1 MAANNSCKENET
13 GCIFPFPCQQKL
25 ERGMKKLAP
34 RYSRQFFSPL
44 ETHIYQLFSFF
55 LSYSSQRKRRM
66 TQTTLDFSPTFQLHH
81 TTATLIIMP
90 YSSMPLSLTLHHH
103 HYYYP
108 LIATNSNSFIIN
120 IIIIIHHPLIALD
133 DVHHLHQHNKELS
146 SHTKQGHKQAQ
157 EEVDDKVKRQCLLML
172 LSKP

>member
-66 TQTTLDFSPTFQLHH
+66 TQTTLDFSPTFQRHH
-81 TTATLIIMP
+81 TTATLIIIMP
-90 YSSMPLSLTLHHH
+90 SSSMPLSLTLHHH
-103 HYYYP
+103 HHHYYT
-108 LIATNSNSFIIN
+108 LKATTSNPFIIN
-120 IIIIIHHPLIALD
+120 IIIRHPLIAL

>member
-1 MAANNSCKENET
+1 
-13 GCIFPFPCQQKL
+13 
-25 ERGMKKLAP
+25 
-34 RYSRQFFSPL
+34 
-44 ETHIYQLFSFF
+44 
-55 LSYSSQRKRRM
+55 M

-133 DVHHLHQHNKELS
+133 DHNHLHQHNKELP

-157 EEVDDKVKRQCLLML
+157 GEVDDKVKRIIM
-172 LSKP
+172 